1 MVEMVDT
8 KSERYFVQP
17 LLAAAWLPDKYS
29 AGAAPLT
36 PPVEADNKMKSL
48 SNKRQGSLLLLL
60 LLLLLLSVDHQSQP
74 VMPMQFKHLKG
85 SSLTR
90 GKVFQVPPS
99 QPGSLWGKIYIL

>member
-1 MVEMVDT
+1 MVEMVNT

-48 SNKRQGSLLLLL
+48 SNKGQGKPPCISRQSIRSAEANAVQTSEGSFCDKEKRI
-60 LLLLLLSVDHQSQP
+60 SNRAQTSSQSP
-74 VMPMQFKHLKG
+74 DSNTIVISNPIFL
-85 SSLTR
+85 
-90 GKVFQVPPS
+90 
-99 QPGSLWGKIYIL
+99 